1 MTKDKFF
8 ISFKRKHIGNLI
20 IRVITRDNYY
30 VCEECKHIHKRDG
43 KEIRL
48 DTGNLI
54 SKPIW
59 YGSIARE
66 CFINQQN
73 IVKEKLKECIEN
85 QWSGMSN
92 GIFFD

>member
-1 MTKDKFF
+1 MTKGKFF
-8 ISFKRKHIGNLI
+8 TPFKRKHVGNLI
-20 IRVITRDNYY
+20 VRVITRDNYY

-59 YGSIARE
+59 YGSVARE
-66 CFINQQN
+66 CFIKQQVY
-73 IVKEKLKECIEN
+73 VKRKLKEAVMKDI
-85 QWSGMSN
+85 G
-92 GIFFD
+92 F

>member
-1 MTKDKFF
+1 MTKGKFF
-8 ISFKRKHIGNLI
+8 TPFKRKHIGNLI
-20 IRVITRDNYY
+20 VRVITRDSYY

-59 YGSIARE
+59 YGSVSRE
-66 CFINQQN
+66 CFINQQVY
-73 IVKEKLKECIEN
+73 VKRKLKEAVMKDI
-85 QWSGMSN
+85 G
-92 GIFFD
+92 F